1 MAHLS
6 SSYMN
11 SKAGEAERK
20 HADQS
25 RPITAEW
32 IQHEHVAVPLQLE
45 AQKLLDEA
53 GSPDL
58 AKQAIDAA
66 AEAQASD
73 SPRERMAR
81 QSGFASWAELEATSI
96 PLSQA
101 AGNPWFA
108 APITGEQWIAWNQHS
123 CEITQEF
130 ASLEDLYRYLA
141 RSE

>member
-1 MAHLS
+1 
-6 SSYMN
+6 
-11 SKAGEAERK
+11 
-20 HADQS
+20 
-25 RPITAEW
+25 
-32 IQHEHVAVPLQLE
+32 
-45 AQKLLDEA
+45 
-53 GSPDL
+53 
-58 AKQAIDAA
+58 
-66 AEAQASD
+66 
-73 SPRERMAR
+73 MAR

>member
-1 MAHLS
+1 MTHLS
-6 SSYMN
+6 SASQVSN
-11 SKAGEAERK
+11 AGAERTRTNPPPPN
-20 HADQS
+20 AE
-25 RPITAEW
+25 EW
-32 IQHEHVAVPLQLE
+32 IHHVHVAVPLQLE

-66 AEAQASD
+66 AETQAIN
-73 SPRERMAR
+73 SPREQMAR

-108 APITGEQWIAWNQHS
+108 APITGEQWIAWNQQS

-130 ASLEDLYRYLA
+130 ASLEDLYRHLA